1 MGERY
6 AVKKDLFYEQTRE
19 RLIRYAKIGTQS
31 KAFSADVPTTPCQ
44 RDLAEEL
51 YRELKRIGA
60 SDVFYDEEH
69 CVVYAKVPSTLPE
82 GAEDDA
88 VGFVAHVDTSPDV
101 PGSGVRPWVLENYDG
116 GDIVLNEELRIVM
129 RAADFDNLSR
139 YVGDDL
145 VLTDG
150 TTLLG
155 GDDKAAISSLVTF
168 AEYLINHP
176 EIPHCTVCLAFTPD
190 EEVGGLARDLDL
202 ERFGAKN
209 AYTLDGDH
217 LGYYIDETFNAS
229 EAVIKVTGF
238 SVHPATAKGIMINAA
253 DIAAEF
259 ISSLPKEERPQYT
272 EGREGFY
279 HVVSCVSDC
288 SEARIELIIRD
299 FDGDGIKRREEV
311 VRGIA
316 DGLAEK
322 YGMVECEIIHQY
334 RNMGEVIATVPH
346 LTENL
351 KRAISECGIE
361 PVSEPFRGGTDGA
374 ALSFR
379 GLPCPN
385 LSAGY
390 ENAHG
395 TFEYVPIG
403 SMVKNVGILLKLT
416 DIFSE
421 QE

>member
-1 MGERY
+1 MKG
-6 AVKKDLFYEQTRE
+6 LFYEQTRE
-19 RLIRYAKIGTQS
+19 RMIRYAKIDTQS
-31 KAFSADVPTTPCQ
+31 KPFSYDTPSTSCQ
-44 RDLAEEL
+44 RDLASEL
-51 YRELKRIGA
+51 YRELKEIGA
-60 SDVFYDEEH
+60 SDVFYDEEC
-69 CVVYAKVPSTLPE
+69 CVVYAKVKSTLPE
-82 GAEDDA
+82 GTDDDP
-88 VGFVAHVDTSPDV
+88 VGFIAHIDTSPDV
-101 PGSGVRPWVLENYDG
+101 SGSGVKPWVLEDYDG
-116 GDIVLNEELRIVM
+116 GDIVLNDEMKIVM
-129 RAADFDNLSR
+129 RAADFENLSR
-139 YVGDDL
+139 YIGDDL
-145 VLTDG
+145 ILTDG

-155 GDDKAAISSLVTF
+155 GDDKAAIASIMTF
-168 AEYLINHP
+168 AEHLIKHP
-176 EIPHCTVCLAFTPD
+176 GIPHCTVCLAFTPD

-202 ERFGAKN
+202 SRFGAKN

-229 EAVIKVTGF
+229 EAVITICGF

-259 ISSLPKEERPQYT
+259 ISALPKSERPQYT

-279 HVVSCVSDC
+279 HVVSCSADC
-288 SEARIELIIRD
+288 SEARIEVIIRD
-299 FDGDGIKRREEV
+299 FDGEGIRRREEV
-311 VRGIA
+311 VQSIA
-316 DGLAEK
+316 DSLGEK
-322 YGMVECEIIHQY
+322 YGMVECEIIPQY
-334 RNMGEVIATVPH
+334 RNMREVIDTAPH

-351 KRAISECGIE
+351 RRAISECGVE

-403 SMVKNVGILLKLT
+403 SMVKNVEILLKLT
-416 DIFSE
+416 EIFTV
-421 QE
+421 QN